1 MATHEGTSPDPEKV
15 RVVTEWP
22 RPETLRDLR
31 GFLSLS
37 GYYRRF
43 LKGYADVARPLQR
56 LLQGQEGGRKGKKGG
71 RGKSSKSDES
81 VREKW
86 DSLCETA
93 FVKLKQMLTEAP
105 VLGFPDFSRGFIL
118 ETDASFNGLP
128 AVLSQQQENGL
139 VVLGFAGRH

>member
-1 MATHEGTSPDPEKV
+1 MVTHEGTSPDPEKV
-15 RVVTEWP
+15 RAVTEWP

-56 LLQGQEGGRKGKKGG
+56 LLQGQERGRKGKKGG
-71 RGKSSKSDES
+71 GGKSSKSDAS

-86 DSLCETA
+86 DSSCDTA

-105 VLGFPDFSRGFIL
+105 VLGFPDFSRGFVL
-118 ETDASFNGLP
+118 ETDASFNGLL

-139 VVLGFAGRH
+139 AVLGFAGRQ